1 MRKMPARAKAEMIA
15 YGASAATLAYVPSME
30 ALPAHATAAA
40 ISGGCVWW
48 LYRKAKTRDFH
59 RTLRTA
65 QRVLG
70 PVTGGAVYAAAAIV
84 PGRPWW
90 EPAAA
95 LGWGALMSAALPITR
110 STWTPQ
116 LNHSVAYPPGFPG
129 LVMRLW
135 DDAEVAPDTRLE
147 NIHQT
152 ISPQHPDF
160 TADIV
165 APAGKPVP
173 RLDLVDVAAA
183 FGLPV
188 GSVTV
193 EEIPGTGPGRMRLT
207 VTPTSRRGDG
217 GSIEDVWAERVARPG
232 GAIPGSSI
240 TRVESFPARGDL
252 PARGMVLAQV
262 DAGEVPRVNHGQLCS
277 AFGVEPEELRLVA
290 ESRGREVLVTL
301 YESAPLKA
309 SRRATRELLTLD
321 AHGRYTIGTAHD
333 GSDAKVHMQSAA
345 GTLHGFLVGVTGSGK
360 TVALALMCAA
370 WALAGLTNWVTSAR
384 PDAQMSAVGRHI
396 DRQGSG
402 AIFTW
407 WMLKCAIALM
417 DIRGDINAEV
427 GHDFSAHS
435 PYPGLVLVLDE
446 FNSLVGDETL
456 GDEIAH
462 MTDVLA
468 REGRKFGIGIVFAG
482 QSLNLS
488 KLGGEA
494 SLRDQVQ
501 GGIGVVLRIAGSS
514 GGIAARQATGGLAG
528 DADLA
533 DIPDRFNAATSLMD
547 RMHGTVDD
555 TPGETTQGV
564 GHTVTGSGA
573 VMMRTLYVHLPK
585 DGSRDG
591 LDDIFPEGGAIN
603 TLTDREIEALTEL
616 GLWHDWTMPPPSKN
630 DEGDS
635 DDHTLLPQFAGIGS
649 FAAPAAKSRP
659 RTVKDKILDAVDR
672 QMTAKEI
679 RAAVDAAAG
688 TIRNALSDLVADGR
702 LHQVDHGVY
711 APAVTKT
718 GTPAAPPKQEGHHTQ
733 PADAQAPDVD
743 GALVVEAASLIITCQ
758 YGSPSM
764 LQRKLRIGFA
774 LAGRLMDVLEDRGIV
789 GPSDGSKARTVLVT
803 PEAHEDVV
811 RELRADYALAA
822 DD

>member
-1 MRKMPARAKAEMIA
+1 MSTMPLRAKAEMAA
-15 YGASAATLAYVPSME
+15 YGASAAVLAYVPSME
-30 ALPAHATAAA
+30 SVPAHATAAA

-48 LYRKAKTRDFH
+48 LYRKVKTRDFR
-59 RTLRTA
+59 RTIRTA

-90 EPAAA
+90 EPVAA
-95 LGWGALMSAALPITR
+95 LGWGAVMSAALPVAR
-110 STWTPQ
+110 SAWTPPADTAA
-116 LNHSVAYPPGFPG
+116 AYPPGFRG

-135 DDAEVAPDTRLE
+135 DDAEVAPQTWLE
-147 NIHQT
+147 NIEQT
-152 ISPQHPDF
+152 VDAAHPDF
-160 TADIV
+160 TANIV

-173 RLDLVDVAAA
+173 HIDLVAAAAA
-183 FGLPV
+183 FGVPAAC
-188 GSVTV
+188 VTV
-193 EEIPGTGPGRMRLT
+193 DEIPGVGPGRMRLT
-207 VTPTSRRGDG
+207 IAPTTRRGG
-217 GSIEDVWAERVARPG
+217 GSIEEMWAEKVARPG
-232 GAIPGSSI
+232 GAIPGSQI
-240 TRVESFPARGDL
+240 VRVGQFPARGDL
-252 PARGMVLAQV
+252 PARGMILAQV
-262 DAGEVPRVNHGQLCS
+262 DAGELARINHGQLCS

-290 ESRGREVLVTL
+290 EARGREALVTL

-360 TVALALMCAA
+360 TVTLALMCAA
-370 WALAGLTNWVTSAR
+370 WALAGLANWVTSAR

-396 DRQGSG
+396 DRQGAG
-402 AIFTW
+402 AVFTW
-407 WMLKCAIALM
+407 WMLKAAIALM
-417 DIRGDINAEV
+417 DIRGEINAGA

-446 FNSLVGDETL
+446 FNSLVGDDTL

-501 GGIGVVLRIAGSS
+501 GGIGVVLRIASSS

-528 DADLA
+528 DVDLA
-533 DIPDRFNAATSLMD
+533 DIPDRFNASMSLMD
-547 RMHGTVDD
+547 RMHGVTDD
-555 TPGETTQGV
+555 VPGEPTHGV
-564 GHTVTGSGA
+564 GHVVTGSGA
-573 VMMRTLYVHLPK
+573 TMMRSLYVHLPK

-591 LDDIFPEGGAIN
+591 LDDIFPEGGGIN
-603 TLTDREIEALTEL
+603 TLTDREIDTLTGL
-616 GLWHDWTMPPPSKN
+616 GLWHDWTMPPPSGN
-630 DEGDS
+630 DKGDGER
-635 DDHTLLPQFAGIGS
+635 LPPYTGIGS
-649 FAAPAAKSRP
+649 FAPPPAAKP
-659 RTVKDKILDAVDR
+659 KTRTVKEQILDVVDR

-679 RAAVDAAAG
+679 RAQVDAAAG
-688 TIRNALSDLVADGR
+688 TVRNALSDLVTTGR
-702 LHQVDHGVY
+702 LLQVDHGVY
-711 APAVTKT
+711 APVGHSTAGPVEQEVLTDR
-718 GTPAAPPKQEGHHTQ
+718 PAPSHA
-733 PADAQAPDVD
+733 ADRVD
-743 GALVVEAASLIITCQ
+743 GALVVEAAGLIISSQ
-758 YGSPSM
+758 FGSQSM
-764 LQRKLRIGFA
+764 VQRKLRVGFA
-774 LAGRLMDVLEDRGIV
+774 VAGRLLDILEARGIV
-789 GPSDGSKARTVLVT
+789 GPADGGKARDVLVA
-803 PEAHEDVV
+803 PDVQDDV
-811 RELRADYALAA
+811 LRELRADYALAT

>member
-1 MRKMPARAKAEMIA
+1 MRQMPARAKAEMVA
-15 YGASAATLAYVPSME
+15 YGASAATLAYVPSMQS
-30 ALPAHATAAA
+30 LPAHATAAA
-40 ISGGCVWW
+40 ISGSCVWW
-48 LYRKAKTRDFH
+48 LYRKVKTRDFH

-95 LGWGALMSAALPITR
+95 LGWGALMAAALPITR
-110 STWTPQ
+110 STWTSQ
-116 LNHSVAYPPGFPG
+116 LEDNLSYPPGFPG

-135 DDAEVAPDTRLE
+135 DDAEVAPDTHLE
-147 NIHQT
+147 NITQ
-152 ISPQHPDF
+152 IVSPQHPDF

-173 RLDLVDVAAA
+173 RLDLIDVAAA
-183 FGLPV
+183 FGEPV
-188 GSVTV
+188 GCVSIGD
-193 EEIPGTGPGRMRLT
+193 IPGTGPGRMRLT
-207 VTPTSRRGDG
+207 VAPTSRRGA
-217 GSIEDVWAERVARPG
+217 GSIEDLWAERVARPD
-232 GAIPGSSI
+232 GAIPGSHI
-240 TRVESFPARGDL
+240 VRVEQFPARGDL
-252 PARGMVLAQV
+252 PTRGMVLAQV
-262 DAGEVPRVNHGQLCS
+262 DAGKVARVNHGQLCS
-277 AFGVEPEELRLVA
+277 AFGVESEELRLVA
-290 ESRGREVLVTL
+290 EARGREVLVTL

-321 AHGRYTIGTAHD
+321 AYGRYTIGTAHD

-407 WMLKCAIALM
+407 WMLKSAIALM
-417 DIRGDINAEV
+417 DIRGEMNAEV

-446 FNSLVGDETL
+446 FNSLVGDEAL
-456 GDEIAH
+456 GDDIAH

-533 DIPDRFNAATSLMD
+533 AIPDRFNAATSLMD
-547 RMHGTVDD
+547 RMHGTIDD

-603 TLTDREIEALTEL
+603 TLTDRELQALTEL
-616 GLWHDWTMPPPSKN
+616 GLWHDWTTPPPSKN
-630 DEGDS
+630 SKDDS
-635 DDHTLLPQFAGIGS
+635 EDDTLLLQFGAIGS
-649 FAAPAAKSRP
+649 FAAPTVKSKP

-679 RAAVDAAAG
+679 RSEVDAAAG

-702 LHQVDHGVY
+702 LRQVDHGVY
-711 APAVTKT
+711 APVGT
-718 GTPAAPPKQEGHHTQ
+718 GTTEALSVQDGPSIGE
-733 PADAQAPDVD
+733 QAPDLD
-743 GALVVEAASLIITCQ
+743 GALVAEAASLIITCQ

-764 LQRKLRIGFA
+764 LQRKLRVGFA

-803 PEAHEDVV
+803 PEAHDDVV
-811 RELRADYALAA
+811 RELRADFALAA

>member
-1 MRKMPARAKAEMIA
+1 MSTLPTRAKAEMAA
-15 YGASAATLAYVPSME
+15 YGASAAALTYVPSMDL
-30 ALPAHATAAA
+30 LPAHATAAA

-48 LYRKAKTRDFH
+48 LYRKVKTRDFR
-59 RTLRTA
+59 RTIRTA

-84 PGRPWW
+84 PGHSWW
-90 EPAAA
+90 EPVTA
-95 LGWGALMSAALPITR
+95 LAWGGLMSAALPITR
-110 STWTPQ
+110 STWTPPDTT
-116 LNHSVAYPPGFPG
+116 AATYPPGFRG
-129 LVMRLW
+129 LVMQMW
-135 DDAEVAPDTRLE
+135 DTAEVAPGTRLE
-147 NIHQT
+147 NIEQT
-152 ISPQHPDF
+152 VSPQHPDF
-160 TADIV
+160 TAHVV

-173 RLDLVDVAAA
+173 RIDLVDVAAC
-183 FGLPV
+183 FGYPV
-188 GSVTV
+188 GCVTLD
-193 EEIPGTGPGRMRLT
+193 EIPGTGPGRLRLT
-207 VTPTSRRGDG
+207 VAPTARRGG
-217 GSIEDVWAERVARPG
+217 GSLEEMWAAKVARPG
-232 GAIPGSSI
+232 GAIPGSEI
-240 TRVESFPARGDL
+240 VRVEQLPARGDL
-252 PARGMVLAQV
+252 PARGMILAQV
-262 DAGEVPRVNHGQLCS
+262 DAGEVARINHGQLCS

-290 ESRGREVLVTL
+290 ESRGREALVTL

-321 AHGRYTIGTAHD
+321 AYGRYTIGTAHD

-360 TVALALMCAA
+360 TVTLALMCAA

-396 DRQGSG
+396 DRQSAGPV
-402 AIFTW
+402 FTW
-407 WMLKCAIALM
+407 WMLKAAIALM

-456 GDEIAH
+456 GDDIAH

-501 GGIGVVLRIAGSS
+501 GGIGVVLRIASSS

-528 DADLA
+528 DVDLA
-533 DIPDRFNAATSLMD
+533 DIPDRFNASSSLLD
-547 RMHGTVDD
+547 RMHGVLDD
-555 TPGETTQGV
+555 VPGDPTHGV

-573 VMMRTLYVHLPK
+573 TMMRSLYVHLPK
-585 DGSRDG
+585 DGSPDG
-591 LDDIFPEGGAIN
+591 LGDIFPADGSIN
-603 TLTDREIEALTEL
+603 CLTDREIDALTEL

-630 DEGDS
+630 DNGDGEGAV
-635 DDHTLLPQFAGIGS
+635 LPPQLSGIGS
-649 FAAPAAKSRP
+649 CAPPAAPPKP
-659 RTVKDKILDAVDR
+659 RTVKDKVLAAVDR

-679 RAAVDAAAG
+679 RAQVDAAAG
-688 TIRNALSDLVADGR
+688 SVRNALSDLVAERR
-702 LHQVDHGVY
+702 LQQVDHGVY
-711 APAVTKT
+711 APADQD
-718 GTPAAPPKQEGHHTQ
+718 AATADEQDGQAAQ
-733 PADAQAPDVD
+733 PASAPDEVD
-743 GALVVEAASLIITCQ
+743 GALVVEAASLVISSQ
-758 YGSPSM
+758 FGSQSM
-764 LQRKLRIGFA
+764 VQRKLRVGFA
-774 LAGRLMDVLEDRGIV
+774 LAGRLLDALEERGIV
-789 GPSDGSKARTVLVT
+789 GPADGSKARDVLVA
-803 PEAHEDVV
+803 PDIQDDVL
-811 RELRADYALAA
+811 RELRADFVLAA

>member
-1 MRKMPARAKAEMIA
+1 MSKLPMRAKAEMAA
-15 YGASAATLAYVPSME
+15 YGASAATLAYVPSLE
-30 ALPAHATAAA
+30 LLPAHATAAA
-40 ISGGCVWW
+40 VSGGCVWW
-48 LYRKAKTRDFH
+48 LYRKVKTRDFH
-59 RTLRTA
+59 RTIRTA

-90 EPAAA
+90 EPAVA

-110 STWTPQ
+110 STWTPPADAAA
-116 LNHSVAYPPGFPG
+116 AYPPGFRG

-135 DDAEVAPDTRLE
+135 DDAEVAPETRLE
-147 NIHQT
+147 AIEQT
-152 ISPQHPDF
+152 VSPQHPDF

-173 RLDLVDVAAA
+173 RIELVDAAAA
-183 FGLPV
+183 FGVPV
-188 GSVTV
+188 ACVSVDG
-193 EEIPGTGPGRMRLT
+193 IPGTGPGRLRLT
-207 VTPTSRRGDG
+207 VAPTSRRGG
-217 GSIEDVWAERVARPG
+217 GSIEEMWADKVARPG
-232 GAIPGSSI
+232 GAIPGSEI
-240 TRVESFPARGDL
+240 VRVESFPATGDL

-262 DAGEVPRVNHGQLCS
+262 DAGEVARISHAQLCS

-290 ESRGREVLVTL
+290 ESRGREALVTL

-321 AHGRYTIGTAHD
+321 AYGRYTIGTAHD

-370 WALAGLTNWVTSAR
+370 WALAGLATWVTSAR

-396 DRQGSG
+396 DRQNAGPV
-402 AIFTW
+402 FTW
-407 WMLKCAIALM
+407 WMLKAAIALM
-417 DIRGDINAEV
+417 DIRGEINAAA

-456 GDEIAH
+456 GDDIAH

-501 GGIGVVLRIAGSS
+501 GGIGIVLRIAASS

-528 DADLA
+528 DVDLA
-533 DIPDRFNAATSLMD
+533 DIPDRFNARTSLMD
-547 RMHGTVDD
+547 RMHGVIDD
-555 TPGETTQGV
+555 VPGETTQGV
-564 GHTVTGSGA
+564 GHTVTGSA
-573 VMMRTLYVHLPK
+573 ATMMRTLYVHLPK
-585 DGSRDG
+585 DGSPDG
-591 LDDIFPEGGAIN
+591 LGDIFPADGSIN
-603 TLTDREIEALTEL
+603 CLTDREIDALTEL
-616 GLWHDWTMPPPSKN
+616 GLWHDWTMPPPTGK
-630 DEGDS
+630 
-635 DDHTLLPQFAGIGS
+635 DDDGQDDDGTAFGGVGS
-649 FAAPAAKSRP
+649 FAPPPLPAPKKKA
-659 RTVKDKILDAVDR
+659 TVKDKILAAVDR

-679 RAAVDAAAG
+679 RAEVDAAAG
-688 TIRNALSDLVADGR
+688 TVRNALSDLVADGR
-702 LHQVDHGVY
+702 LHQVDHGIY
-711 APAVTKT
+711 APVGHPT
-718 GTPAAPPKQEGHHTQ
+718 GPDTDPSDDQDQ
-733 PADAQAPDVD
+733 PQLPDGVD
-743 GALVVEAASLIITCQ
+743 GALVIQAADLIISSQ
-758 YGSPSM
+758 FGSPSM
-764 LQRKLRIGFA
+764 VQRKLRVGFA
-774 LAGRLMDVLEDRGIV
+774 LAGRLMDALEQLGIV
-789 GPSDGSKARTVLVT
+789 GPADGSKARDVLVT
-803 PEAHEDVV
+803 PDAQDDVL
-811 RELRADYALAA
+811 RELRADFTLAV